1 MLTMGEIFPFDQ
13 IVQFSINELAACRT
27 FSTWYSL
34 LLDCAVS
41 GKPRFVFVSVH
52 ALPNVVQTNHQ
63 DNHLLPN
70 GQEDLFSGK
79 ILWYFFIE
87 WSNEAIV
94 SEFHAIHMNRG
105 TKKLLFSKFLTLKF
119 TGLVCCTRTYGPHQD
134 F

>member
-63 DNHLLPN
+63 DNHRLPN
-70 GQEDLFSGK
+70 GQENLFGQN
-79 ILWYFFIE
+79 LVVLRFIR
-87 WSNEAIV
+87 WSNETII
-94 SEFHAIHMNRG
+94 SEVHAIYMNRSR
-105 TKKLLFSKFLTLKF
+105 KKLIVFQVSDLEIY
-119 TGLVCCTRTYGPHQD
+119 RTSLLYK
-134 F
+134 